1 MNPDMQNLLLVIGAI
16 ASPVVS
22 IIGFVF
28 IFQQI
33 IQTNKNLKIQTH
45 SSIYRLVFDLSE
57 IFIDHPELRP
67 YFYDSVPI
75 KPGDHDYNK
84 VMNAS
89 ELLLDFFEY
98 VVVEEPYMDDRIVS
112 GWKVYMAKMFRKS
125 QSLKMFLNE
134 NKDQYNKTFL
144 SFIYSDK

>member
-1 MNPDMQNLLLVIGAI
+1 MNPETSNLLLAIGAI
-16 ASPVVS
+16 ATPIIS
-22 IIGFVF
+22 IIGFIF

-33 IQTNKNLKIQTH
+33 NQTNKSLKTQIH
-45 SSIYRLVFDLSE
+45 SSIYKLVFDVNG

-67 YFYDSVPI
+67 YFYESLPI
-75 KPGDHDYNK
+75 KQGDNDYNK

-98 VVVEEPYMDDRIVS
+98 VIVEEAHMDDKIVA
-112 GWKVYMAKMFRKS
+112 GWKVYMK
-125 QSLKMFLNE
+125 KMFLKSPSLKLFLDE

-144 SFIYSDK
+144 SFIYIDM